1 MKKSIFFLS
10 ALLLLLCACG
20 GDDANQKASFMLS
33 EARFALSC
41 KQYSQARDSILAL
54 RQKYPTAI
62 QVRKQAILLL
72 DSIEMA
78 VAADSLQYV
87 QGEEW
92 ERLHI
97 KQQFFERKLLEDK
110 KKGAE

>member
-1 MKKSIFFLS
+1 MKKNILLIL
-10 ALLLLLCACG
+10 ALLLMLCACG
-20 GDDANQKASFMLS
+20 GDDANQKASRMLS
-33 EARFALSC
+33 EARLAL
-41 KQYSQARDSILAL
+41 KYNHYSEARDSILSL

-62 QVRKQAILLL
+62 EVRKQAILLL

-78 VAADSLQYV
+78 AAADSLQYV

-110 KKGAE
+110 KKDAE

>member
-1 MKKSIFFLS
+1 MKKHILSLS
-10 ALLLLLCACG
+10 ALLLMLCACG
-20 GDDANQKASFMLS
+20 NDINEKASRMLS
-33 EARFALSC
+33 DARFAL
-41 KQYSQARDSILAL
+41 KYGHYSEARDSILSL

-62 QVRKQAILLL
+62 EVRKQAILLL

-78 VAADSLQYV
+78 AATDSMKNA

-92 ERLHI
+92 ERLHV

-110 KKGAE
+110 KKDAE

>member
-1 MKKSIFFLS
+1 MKKHILS
-10 ALLLLLCACG
+10 LLSLLLMLSACG
-20 GDDANQKASFMLS
+20 GDDANQKASSMLS
-33 EARFALSC
+33 DARVAL
-41 KQYSQARDSILAL
+41 KYGQYSEARDSILSL

-62 QVRKQAILLL
+62 EVRRQAILLL
-72 DSIEMA
+72 DSVEMA
-78 VAADSLQYV
+78 AAADSLKNA

-110 KKGAE
+110 KKDAE

>member
-1 MKKSIFFLS
+1 MNKHLLSIF
-10 ALLLLLCACG
+10 ALLLLLSSCG
-20 GDDANQKASFMLS
+20 GDDVNQKASLMLS

-41 KQYSQARDSILAL
+41 KQYSQARDSILSL

-62 QVRKQAILLL
+62 EVRKQAILLL
-72 DSIEMA
+72 DSIEMFA
-78 VAADSLQYV
+78 AADSMKNV

-92 ERLHI
+92 ERLHV

-110 KKGAE
+110 KKDAE